1 MQRLT
6 AVLRKLVES
15 DGGVTAMEYALL
27 GGLIAV
33 VIIVSVSSVGTGVNS
48 LFAYVAQRMAAAALA
63 AGL

>member
-6 AVLRKLVES
+6 AILRKLVES
-15 DGGVTAMEYALL
+15 DGAVTAMEYALL

>member
-15 DGGVTAMEYALL
+15 DRGVTAMEYALL